1 MKIRMRTGLNTKKRV
16 ICGFDLKGEYIRG
29 IEWDVIAII
38 RSSNILAYLVIFDN
52 IPGSDDAI
60 EWVQARNLK
69 LSTMKNQIIGL
80 NVHGRGGVHTK
91 K

>member
-60 EWVQARNLK
+60 EWVQARNFEVVDNEK
-69 LSTMKNQIIGL
+69 PDHW
-80 NVHGRGGVHTK
+80 VECAWP
-91 K
+91 